1 MTSTARGLKP
11 PFNIVHAMFD
21 THKYIKLLKS
31 KGLKETQAES
41 IVQIVSEG
49 RELDMSR
56 LATRDQLDN
65 LEKSTKDQLENVK
78 IQICNVE
85 KRLDRLEQ
93 EVKSGHRWIIGLI
106 IGVLTLMAA
115 MVFKQ

>member
-11 PFNIVHAMFD
+11 PLNIAHTMFD

-41 IVQIVSEG
+41 IVQVISES
-49 RELDMSR
+49 REFDISR
-56 LATRDQLDN
+56 LATK
-65 LEKSTKDQLENVK
+65 EQLENVK
-78 IQICNVE
+78 VQIDNLE
-85 KRLDRLEQ
+85 KRFDRLEQ

-115 MVFKQ
+115 MVFK